1 MANKA
6 LKIDRQK
13 RSKHRE
19 ELGDDWMK
27 RRRPGLAGGNGY
39 DLRVGL
45 GEGSDSARVIMEGRT
60 AIKKTMFVGVGWWT
74 GWRGCYWLWCL
85 LKQRSDANILD
96 TKMTITKN

>member
-1 MANKA
+1 MKREMANKA
-6 LKIDRQK
+6 LKIDRQE

-60 AIKKTMFVGVGWWT
+60 AIKKNDVR
-74 GWRGCYWLWCL
+74 WRGLVERVERML
-85 LKQRSDANILD
+85 LALVFVEAEK
-96 TKMTITKN
+96 